1 MADNQKTGQNLQA
14 GAGILAKRVQK
25 SLNRAQEK
33 VLQKLGKTMETKDE
47 QFEQCSQNLSKQ
59 QADGVRL
66 TKDVRAYFTAVKAI
80 HESSK
85 RLSQTLKDVY
95 ESDWNGGE
103 DLSDI
108 IEKEDLMWND
118 YEEKMSDQI
127 VRTMENYTAQFPEVK
142 ERVGKRGRKLVD
154 YDSARHHLEA
164 LQGAKKKDD
173 GKMAKAEDEFNKAQ
187 NVFEELN
194 KELREELPVLYQ
206 SRIGCYVTVF
216 QNISNLRDVFYKEM
230 SLLNHEL
237 YNVMKKLETQYS
249 GKAFIIKGLNSSSS
263 KSKKRKSIVISNPIP
278 CNTAFPSDHVSQRPT
293 GPDAPAP
300 DTHTPSQEPLNW
312 DNAAGSASKDPPS
325 SSSSVSELDDLG
337 SECSD
342 TPKRQSA
349 CDGESGSERRSPDRT
364 AAEADLPEL
373 GSSQSDD
380 SGVGGP
386 TPEGAGQDVAPPVP
400 PVREAKA
407 KAPPVPTPRTSFGAA
422 DRRSDSR
429 GKAGAEAEKQEVEA
443 EKQEVE
449 AEKQEVEKQEV
460 EAEKV
465 EAEKQEV
472 EAEKQEVEAEKQE
485 VEAEKVEAE
494 KVEAAKEEV
503 EAAKQEVEAEKQ
515 EVEAEKQEVEAE
527 KVEAEKVEAAK
538 EEVEAAKEEMEAE
551 AAKEEMEAEAAKEEV
566 EAEAAKEEVEAEAAK
581 EEVEAGKEE
590 VEAEAAKE
598 EVEAEKAEAGKEEL
612 EAKKEISEKDSPQ
625 PSDSLCKGGAA
636 ASQLSSGGEGVLAQ
650 PQEDVAGPTAD
661 VPDVL

>member
-300 DTHTPSQEPLNW
+300 NTHTPSQEPLNW

-386 TPEGAGQDVAPPVP
+386 TPEGAGQDVAPPLP

-449 AEKQEVEKQEV
+449 AEKQEVEAEKQEVEKQEV
-460 EAEKV
+460 EAEKVEAEKVEAEKQEV

-503 EAAKQEVEAEKQ
+503 EAAKEEVEA
-515 EVEAEKQEVEAE
+515 A
-527 KVEAEKVEAAK
+527 KVEAAAAK
-538 EEVEAAKEEMEAE
+538 EEVEAA
-551 AAKEEMEAEAAKEEV
+551 
-566 EAEAAKEEVEAEAAK
+566 
-581 EEVEAGKEE
+581 KEE

-612 EAKKEISEKDSPQ
+612 EAKKEEVEAEKEISEKDSPQ

-636 ASQLSSGGEGVLAQ
+636 ASQSSSGGEGVLAQ
-650 PQEDVAGPTAD
+650 SQEDVAGPTAD
-661 VPDVL
+661 VPDEGVLKEVRELDAGT